1 MSEPAMIWRQRQ
13 RRDPMSFWEKIQDDL
28 KKNLQEGI
36 EIFKEGS
43 SVFTEKIGELTGEG
57 KKKYQVFNLNMKVQE
72 EFAKLGGAIYDL
84 TAKKS
89 KNPLGNTKV
98 KSILTK
104 INKMEDRI
112 AKLEDK
118 KDKKP
123 VKKTAKKRTTKK
135 KAATK
140 RKAVTKK
147 AVAKTKRKTKT
158 ATKKKAVVKTS
169 KA

>member
-1 MSEPAMIWRQRQ
+1 
-13 RRDPMSFWEKIQDDL
+13 MSFWDKIQDDL
-28 KKNLQEGI
+28 KKNLQESI

-43 SVFTEKIGELTGEG
+43 SVFTEKIEEITGEG

-98 KSILTK
+98 KSILAK

-112 AKLEDK
+112 SKLEDNAE
-118 KDKKP
+118 KKP
-123 VKKTAKKRTTKK
+123 SKKVTKKRTTKK
-135 KAATK
+135 KAAVK
-140 RKAVTKK
+140 KKAATKK
-147 AVAKTKRKTKT
+147 KPAVKKKA
-158 ATKKKAVVKTS
+158 ATKKKATVKVD
-169 KA
+169 KNK

>member
-1 MSEPAMIWRQRQ
+1 
-13 RRDPMSFWEKIQDDL
+13 MSFWEKIQDDL
-28 KKNLQEGI
+28 KKNLQESI

-43 SVFTEKIGELTGEG
+43 SVFTEKIEELTGEG

-84 TAKKS
+84 TTKRS

-112 AKLEDK
+112 TKLEDK
-118 KDKKP
+118 NDKKP
-123 VKKTAKKRTTKK
+123 VKKTTKKRTTKK

-140 RKAVTKK
+140 KK
-147 AVAKTKRKTKT
+147 AVRKAATKAKRKTKT
-158 ATKKKAVVKTS
+158 ATKKKAAVTPN